1 MGTQAH
7 HNMLPCEHFWRRIEE
22 LKVSSE
28 YMLAIFRIYEKVIYF
43 KYKSNEIL
51 DYFNCTIGLKKG
63 CPRSPI
69 IFGACIDEL
78 EQMAPKF
85 IKEEKH

>member
-1 MGTQAH
+1 MPTEC
-7 HNMLPCEHFWRRIEE
+7 MLT
-22 LKVSSE
+22 
-28 YMLAIFRIYEKVIYF
+28 IFRIYEKVIYC
-43 KYKSNEIL
+43 KYKGTEIL

-63 CPRSPI
+63 CPISPI

-78 EQMAPKF
+78 EQMAAKF